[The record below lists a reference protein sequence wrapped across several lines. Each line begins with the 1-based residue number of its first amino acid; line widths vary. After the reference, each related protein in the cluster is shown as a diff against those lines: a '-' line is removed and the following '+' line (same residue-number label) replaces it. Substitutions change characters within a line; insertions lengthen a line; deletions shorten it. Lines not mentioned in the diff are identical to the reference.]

1 MYLSTRADKE
11 SMSTQATHQD
21 TTEPMPS
28 GPKNQFLSDHRSPQ
42 VTNEPPRDE
51 VRLIGI
57 EPRLYQQTVFNTCTK
72 QNTLTVL
79 PTGMG
84 KTIIALMM
92 AVLRLRQYPNSKILF
107 LAPTKPL
114 VDQHRSTFEK
124 HLSIDHADLALF
136 TGHVRPNKRAELWKN
151 SKVIFSTPQGLEND
165 LVAKRIDLSEVSLLI
180 FDEAHRAVGEYAYV
194 FLAGQYMKLAK
205 YPRIL
210 ALTASP
216 GSDMDKV
223 LEVCENLH
231 IDDVEVRTDKDP
243 DVAPYIQDVRI
254 EWDYVVFPDSLKR
267 VQKLLANCYSKKL
280 KDLVNLGYVQIK
292 YPSKITRVEI
302 LRIQKR
308 LHGEIASGTKDFEVL
323 KSISLTAEAM
333 KIQHAL
339 ELCET
344 QGIASLAPYLDRLKE
359 QARTSTTKA
368 TKNLVADP
376 LFVEAKAIV
385 DSLAKAGVEH
395 PKIERLRRIVVE
407 RAIGSGL
414 KTIIFNQYRDTA
426 AHIVEELSAIPGCT
440 PKLFVGQAKKR
451 GTGMSQKEQRAM
463 LDEFR
468 EGEFNV
474 LVATS
479 VAEEGLDIPKVDLVI
494 FYEPVPSAI
503 RHIQRRGRTGRL
515 NKGSVIIMVT
525 KGTRDEAYRWSA
537 LNKQRRMIS
546 VLERIKKTFHIR
558 AQPEKKKPQA
568 DLSSFISGDMAEGP
582 QEPLSPPTVFVD
594 DREKTTKIIRHL
606 ADENFTV
613 ELKRLAA
620 GDYMLSERVGVEYKT
635 MSDFV
640 DSILDGR
647 LLAQL
652 RGLRLNYQ
660 RPILIIEGDG
670 DIFSQRAIHP
680 NCIRGM
686 ISTITVSYGI
696 PIIWTKTQVET
707 AAQLAIIAKRE
718 HDTRSKPFNPHN
730 AKKGV
735 TLAESQEY
743 IVSAIPGIGP
753 KLAIPLLEHFGSV
766 QNIANATTEAIAQ
779 VPKIGEA
786 KARGVQLVLT
796 ERYILQNNPN

>member
-1 MYLSTRADKE
+1 MPIE
-11 SMSTQATHQD
+11 ATHQD
-21 TTEPMPS
+21 TTEIPTRPT
-28 GPKNQFLSDHRSPQ
+28 NYFLSDFKTRPLQMEHLPQ
-42 VTNEPPRDE
+42 DE
-51 VRLIGI
+51 INMVGI

-92 AVLRLRQYPNSKILF
+92 VVFRLRQYPNSKVLF

-114 VDQHRSTFEK
+114 VDQHKRMFEK
-124 HLSIDHADLALF
+124 HISIDHSKLTLF
-136 TGHVRPNKRAELWKN
+136 TGHVRPNKRAELWET
-151 SKVIFSTPQGLEND
+151 SKIIFSTPQGLEND
-165 LVAKRIDLSEVSLLI
+165 LVAKRINLRDVSLLI
-180 FDEAHRAVGEYAYV
+180 FDEAHRATGEYAYV
-194 FLAGQYMKLAK
+194 FLAKQYTKLSK

-216 GSDMDKV
+216 GSEMDKI
-223 LEVCENLH
+223 LEVCENLQ

-243 DVAPYIQDVRI
+243 DVVPYIQDVKI
-254 EWDYVVFPDSLKR
+254 SWDYVIFPDSFKR
-267 VQKLLANCYSKKL
+267 VQKLLRNCYSKKI
-280 KDLVNLGYVQIK
+280 KGIVDLGYVSIK
-292 YPSKITRVEI
+292 YPSKITRVEL

-333 KIQHAL
+333 KIQHAQ

-344 QGIASLAPYLDRLKE
+344 QGIASLAPYLNRLKE
-359 QARTSTTKA
+359 QAKTSTTRA
-368 TKNLVADP
+368 VKNLVADP
-376 LFVEAKAIV
+376 FFVEAKTLV

-395 PKIERLRRIVVE
+395 PKIARLRRIIIE

-414 KTIIFNQYRDTA
+414 KTIVFNQYRDTA
-426 AHIVEELSAIPGCT
+426 AHIVDELSTIPGCT

-451 GTGMSQKEQRAM
+451 GIGMSQKEQRAM

-468 EGEFNV
+468 AGEFNV

-479 VAEEGLDIPKVDLVI
+479 VAEEGLDIPKVDLVV

-503 RHIQRRGRTGRL
+503 RHIQRKGRTGRL
-515 NKGSVIIMVT
+515 DKGSVIIMVT

-537 LNKQRRMIS
+537 QSKQRRMIS
-546 VLERIKKTFHIR
+546 VLERIKKTFHLR
-558 AQPEKKKPQA
+558 AHPEKKKPQV
-568 DLSSFISGDMAEGP
+568 DLSSFISGDKGLAP
-582 QEPLSPPTVFVD
+582 QEPLPPPTIFVD
-594 DREKTTKIIRHL
+594 DREKTTKIIRYL
-606 ADENFTV
+606 AEENFAV
-613 ELKRLAA
+613 ELKRLTA

-635 MSDFV
+635 LSDFV

-647 LLAQL
+647 LLSQL
-652 RGLRLNYQ
+652 RALRLNYQ

-707 AAQLAIIAKRE
+707 AAQLAMIAKRE
-718 HDTRSKPFNPHN
+718 HDTQSKPFNPHN
-730 AKKGV
+730 AKKSV

-766 QNIANATTEAIAQ
+766 QHMVNASMEEIAQ
-779 VPKIGEA
+779 VHKIGEA
-786 KARGVQLVLT
+786 KAKSIALVLT
-796 ERYILQNNPN
+796 EKYVGQNSLS